1 MYYDLEPKEYK
12 NPFNKME
19 ERKQRNENE
28 NVFLCF
34 YKSMDQVNNEENRKG
49 NVEKPIRNKPKAK
62 IKSASHLIN
71 DNTGG
76 THPKKYF

>member
-1 MYYDLEPKEYK
+1 
-12 NPFNKME
+12 ME

-34 YKSMDQVNNEENRKG
+34 YKSMYQVNNEQNRKG
-49 NVEKPIRNKPKAK
+49 NIEKPIRNKSEAE
-62 IKSASHLIN
+62 IESTSDLIN

-76 THPKKYF
+76 TQAKKYF